1 MSIGGLD
8 YPKETDMSRARLAA
22 AVGGA
27 LGLALLSGCA
37 DMKDNMEDVLGDL
50 SGEPR
55 TMAFECDDD
64 REMTVR
70 LSDDREEA
78 RVEAGGRD
86 YELEEA
92 GEDDGRRVYADNDDE
107 VRLTLGNDDAYLRIE
122 DGDDYKDCEEER

>member
-1 MSIGGLD
+1 
-8 YPKETDMSRARLAA
+8 MSRAGLAA

-27 LGLALLSGCA
+27 LAFTLLSGCA
-37 DMKDNMEDVLGDL
+37 DMQDNMEDMLGDL
-50 SGEPR
+50 RGEPR
-55 TMAFECDDD
+55 TMAFACDDD

-92 GEDDGRRVYADNDDE
+92 GEDDGRRVYTDDDDD
-107 VRLTLGNDDAYLRIE
+107 VRLTLGDDGAYLRIA
-122 DGDDYKDCEEER
+122 DGDDYQDCERS